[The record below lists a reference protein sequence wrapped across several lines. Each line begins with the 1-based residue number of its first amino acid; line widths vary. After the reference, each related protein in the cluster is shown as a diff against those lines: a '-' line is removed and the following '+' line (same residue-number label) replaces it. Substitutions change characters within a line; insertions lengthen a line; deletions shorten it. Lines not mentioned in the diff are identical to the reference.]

1 MLIQVPVA
9 NVIPI
14 LDTKLDIIPPATN
27 IAIGLTP
34 NASKNL
40 VGLVYPFTS
49 IIHNRI
55 ESKSDAKPHVTSV

>member
-49 IIHNRI
+49 CFRHFFGVKFFIR
-55 ESKSDAKPHVTSV
+55 